1 MKFSIVPRG
10 ESGQAPYFEFARTI
24 LEHPFIGFLGCVE
37 SSRHS
42 KRENLP
48 NLYRLSKSHI
58 RAFFDIKQEGFV
70 EGDFVMSFI

>member
-37 SSRHS
+37 CQVDTLKGRIC
-42 KRENLP
+42 L
-48 NLYRLSKSHI
+48 I
-58 RAFFDIKQEGFV
+58 
-70 EGDFVMSFI
+70 FIDYPKVI